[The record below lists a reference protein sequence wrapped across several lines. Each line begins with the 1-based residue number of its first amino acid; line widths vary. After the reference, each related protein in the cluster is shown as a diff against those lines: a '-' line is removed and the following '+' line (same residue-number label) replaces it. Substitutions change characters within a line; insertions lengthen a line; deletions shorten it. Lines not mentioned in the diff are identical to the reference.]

1 MSDGKQEGGTEKML
15 AFAVIII
22 IILICCYIF
31 YRANDTEIHGLIRWV
46 RYAEM
51 WLVSLVTPDSYTVAL
66 PNGQSARLIDW
77 MEFTKQIPRENI
89 TVQLLGQMTAVA
101 LTPFKWIFI
110 GIIGLMGLW
119 AYTKGPNTQYI
130 QTFNLESFMKFQ
142 SKNFPVI
149 APFVNFNP
157 SKQPPRAPGS
167 PVPAELPLF
176 AEALGPE
183 EWLAYN
189 QIPVPDG
196 VIDEKVCFEAFAKQ
210 LGPRWQG
217 PFKLP
222 PYQQV
227 LMAGFCLKASRKRDE
242 ADQIMGRLALCWSK
256 DGGLQLSKDPSLVR
270 YARSILKNKDLSHSV
285 LKQCKQH
292 AWQTTAMLRALL
304 VAREEGGVMAP
315 AQFVWLR
322 GHNRRLW
329 YPLNNLG
336 RQSAHM
342 EAIGAM
348 AHFRIERRA
357 KRPIPRPKV
366 QEAVSSIVEYMDGLD
381 ARPIPAL
388 DYSASKNK
396 RGIKKL
402 KSA

>member
-1 MSDGKQEGGTEKML
+1 MSDGKQEDGTQKL
-15 AFAVIII
+15 LSWALIIVIV
-22 IILICCYIF
+22 LIGF
-31 YRANDTEIHGLIRWV
+31 YLVYRVNVPETHNVIRWI

-51 WLVSLVTPDSYTVAL
+51 WLVSLFVSNDYAVTMPSGQEIPLKEFMDITKRVPAENIDIPMLSAMTSVAL
-66 PNGQSARLIDW
+66 IPFRWLFALI
-77 MEFTKQIPRENI
+77 
-89 TVQLLGQMTAVA
+89 LGIMA
-101 LTPFKWIFI
+101 
-110 GIIGLMGLW
+110 LW
-119 AYTKGPNTQYI
+119 AYTKGPGTQYI
-130 QTFNLESFMKFQ
+130 QKFNLDSFLKYQ
-142 SKNFPVI
+142 AKAFPVI
-149 APFVNFNP
+149 APFINFNP
-157 SKQPPRAPGS
+157 SNQPPRAPGS

-196 VIDEKVCFEAFAKQ
+196 VIDEKECFKAFAKQ

-227 LMAGFCLKASRKRDE
+227 LLAGFCLKACRKRKE
-242 ADQIMGRLALCWSK
+242 ADDIMGRLALCWSK
-256 DGGLQLSKDPSLVR
+256 EKGLQLSKDPKLVR
-270 YARSILKNKDLSHSV
+270 YARSVLKNKELSHSV

-322 GHNRRLW
+322 GHNRTLW

-336 RQSAHM
+336 RQSSHM

-366 QEAVSSIVEYMDGLD
+366 QEAVKSIVDYMKGLD
-381 ARPIPAL
+381 ARPIPTL
-388 DYSASKNK
+388 DYSGSKNK

>member
-1 MSDGKQEGGTEKML
+1 MSDGKQEDGTQKLMSWGL
-15 AFAVIII
+15 
-22 IILICCYIF
+22 IILIVLIAAYF
-31 YRANDTEIHGLIRWV
+31 VYRANVPETHNLIRWL
-46 RYAEM
+46 RYGEM
-51 WLVSLVTPDSYTVAL
+51 WLVSLFTSNDYLITLPSGQSIPLDDFMDISRRMPAETIDVAMLSAMTGVAL
-66 PNGQSARLIDW
+66 
-77 MEFTKQIPRENI
+77 IPFRWLFAAI
-89 TVQLLGQMTAVA
+89 LGIMA
-101 LTPFKWIFI
+101 FWS
-110 GIIGLMGLW
+110 
-119 AYTKGPNTQYI
+119 YTKGPGTQFI
-130 QTFNLESFMKFQ
+130 KKFNLDSFLKYQ
-142 SKNFPVI
+142 SKAFPVI
-149 APFVNFNP
+149 APFINFNP
-157 SKQPPRAPGS
+157 SNQPPRAPGS

-189 QIPVPDG
+189 QIPIPDG
-196 VIDEKVCFEAFAKQ
+196 VIDEKQCFKAFAKQ

-222 PYQQV
+222 KYQQV
-227 LMAGFCLKASRKRDE
+227 LLASFCLKSCRKRNE
-242 ADQIMGRLALCWSK
+242 ADAIMGRLALCWSK
-256 DGGLQLSKDPSLVR
+256 EKGLDLSRDPKLIK
-270 YARSILKNKDLSHSV
+270 YARSILKNKDLSHNV

-292 AWQTTAMLRALL
+292 AWQTTALLRALL
-304 VAREEGGVMAP
+304 VARQEGGVMAP

-322 GHNRRLW
+322 GHNRLLW

-336 RQSAHM
+336 RQSCHM

-348 AHFRIERRA
+348 AHFRMERRA

-366 QEAVSSIVEYMDGLD
+366 QEAVKSIVDYMNSLN
-381 ARPIPAL
+381 ARPIPTL

>member
-15 AFAVIII
+15 GWLMIFVVF
-22 IILICCYIF
+22 LICCYIF
-31 YRANDTEIHGLIRWV
+31 YRANVPETHNIIRWI
-46 RYAEM
+46 RYGEM
-51 WLVSLVTPDSYTVAL
+51 WLVSLITSDSYAVKLPAGDEIPLDEFMSIVRRVPAEKIDVPMLSAMTGVAL
-66 PNGQSARLIDW
+66 
-77 MEFTKQIPRENI
+77 IPYRWFFAG
-89 TVQLLGQMTAVA
+89 VL
-101 LTPFKWIFI
+101 
-110 GIIGLMGLW
+110 GLMALW
-119 AYTKGPNTQYI
+119 AYTKGPGTHFI
-130 QTFNLESFMKFQ
+130 KIFNLHTFLKFQ
-142 SKNFPVI
+142 SKAFPVI
-149 APFVNFNP
+149 APFVGFNP
-157 SKQPPRAPGS
+157 SNQPPRAPGS

-196 VIDEKVCFEAFAKQ
+196 VIDEKVCFQAFSKQ

-217 PFKLP
+217 PMKLP

-227 LMAGFCLKASRKRDE
+227 LLAGFCLKSVRKRDA
-242 ADQIMGRLALCWSK
+242 ADDVMGRLAMCWSK
-256 DGGLQLSKDPSLVR
+256 EKGLQLSKDPKLLK
-270 YARSILKNKDLSHSV
+270 YARSILKNKEISHKV
-285 LKQCKQH
+285 LTQCKQH

-304 VAREEGGVMAP
+304 VARLEGGVMAP

-322 GHNRRLW
+322 GHNRTLW

-366 QEAVSSIVEYMDGLD
+366 QEAVKSIVDYMGGLD

-396 RGIKKL
+396 SGIKKL